1 MRILF
6 QSPLPPFR
14 GGIAQFGSRLL
25 LEMEELGADVLPV
38 NFSRLYPHCLFPGK
52 TQLEEGRTYPDG
64 ILHGYDP
71 VMWIRA
77 RRVLRN
83 LKPDVVLTQWW
94 HPFFAPCFLAGA
106 PGGIP
111 SAAICHNIV
120 PHESVPLAKT
130 LSKKFLKKQ
139 KLLAVHSKPAADNA
153 RLLGPSV
160 LQLFHPVYD
169 QYLDTGLPRAE
180 ARKEL
185 GLEEKHTALLFFGL
199 VREYKGF
206 DILIEAC
213 DSLPENYRIIAAGE
227 NYTGKDYSSE
237 RLAWENSFIPD
248 SRVGTW
254 FNAADIVV
262 LPYREASQS
271 GIAQIALAFGKPM
284 VATPVGG
291 LPETIEEG
299 RTGTIAA
306 DSSPEALA
314 AAIEKCARFALEEKT
329 AKAVKAK
336 AAEFSWKVYAS
347 RLLEALE

>member
-6 QSPLPPFR
+6 QSPFPPFR

-25 LEMEELGADVLPV
+25 AEMRELGAEVIPA
-38 NFSRLYPHCLFPGK
+38 NFSRLYPGCLFPGK
-52 TQLEEGRTYPDG
+52 TQLEEGKKYPEG
-64 ILHGYDP
+64 TLHGYDP
-71 VMWIRA
+71 LMWIRA
-77 RRVLRN
+77 RRILGR
-83 LKPDVVLTQWW
+83 LKPDVVITQWW
-94 HPFFAPCFLAGA
+94 HPFFAPCFLLGT
-106 PGGIP
+106 PTGIP

-120 PHESVPLAKT
+120 PHESVPFAKT

-139 KLLAVHSKPAADNA
+139 SLLAVHSKGAADNA

-160 LQLFHPVYD
+160 LRLFHPVYD
-169 QYLDTGLPRAE
+169 QYLNTGLPRAE
-180 ARKEL
+180 ARKSL
-185 GLEEKHTALLFFGL
+185 GLKKKHIALLFFGL

-213 DSLPENYRIIAAGE
+213 ESLPDNYRIIAAGE
-227 NYTGKDYSSE
+227 NYTERDYSSE
-237 RLAWENSFIPD
+237 RLAWENGFVPD
-248 SRVGTW
+248 SQVGTW

-284 VATPVGG
+284 VTTPVGG
-291 LPETIEEG
+291 LPETVEEG

-306 DSSPEALA
+306 DTSPEALA
-314 AAIEKCARFALEEKT
+314 EAIEKCALFAMEEKT
-329 AKAVKAK
+329 AKAVKEK